1 MYTQKRSVYLHKKRR
16 NARQRNCR
24 RAAQTDGKQTFCEK
38 SLCSPIPITVCR
50 GTCNERGARS
60 SPRKRQAAAG
70 SAADFLCYTLFF
82 RDYSFPVQLP
92 GYKQEN
98 SMAQFAD
105 EAVIEVRSGKG
116 GNGCIAFRREKYIPR
131 GGPNG
136 GDGGKGGDVV
146 FCVKRNMRT
155 LAKLRN
161 QVVFKAKNG
170 GDGSGWNKY
179 GKDGEDV
186 VIAVPPG
193 TTIRDAETDE
203 LIHDFTDEDE
213 NERFVFLSGGKGGW
227 GNVHFKSSTNQAPRY
242 AHPGTPGEVRKLRLE
257 LSIIADAGLV
267 GFPNAGKSSLLNA
280 FTNARPKIAPYPFT
294 TKIPNLGVLRVDG
307 ERDIIIADIPGI
319 LEGAS
324 EGVGLGI
331 RFLKHIARTAGL
343 AFLIDLSDENYLTA
357 YDTLS
362 KELAA
367 YSEELAAKKRIII
380 ATKLDIEGTK
390 ERLKTLQKQYP
401 DVVVLGISVF
411 NRWGLDEVRDAFVAL
426 VEALSGADSSGAVID
441 QNAVSASASGKAKT
455 VVQSADANSFMY
467 AELEDPV
474 YEMQEGFGATVSL
487 SRKRRG
493 KK

>member
-1 MYTQKRSVYLHKKRR
+1 MV
-16 NARQRNCR
+16 
-24 RAAQTDGKQTFCEK
+24 
-38 SLCSPIPITVCR
+38 
-50 GTCNERGARS
+50 
-60 SPRKRQAAAG
+60 
-70 SAADFLCYTLFF
+70 
-82 RDYSFPVQLP
+82 
-92 GYKQEN
+92 
-98 SMAQFAD
+98 QFAD
-105 EAVIEVRSGKG
+105 EALIEVRSGKG

-146 FCVKRNMRT
+146 FCVRRNMRT

-213 NERFVFLSGGKGGW
+213 NERFVFLNGGKGGW

-319 LEGAS
+319 IEGAS
-324 EGVGLGI
+324 EGAGLGFK
-331 RFLKHIARTAGL
+331 FLKHISRTAC
-343 AFLIDLSDENYLTA
+343 LIYMIDCSDESCMTA
-357 YDTLS
+357 YAALK
-362 KELAA
+362 KEIAS
-367 YSEELAAKKRIII
+367 YSSELAAKPKMVLCNKIDVEGAAENAQKIIKSIREAEKETPVI
-380 ATKLDIEGTK
+380 AISVTANMNMRSAKIGIIDMVDAASGAHTAACEGGDMRGNDESSFLSTRSVDESMETQYPGT
-390 ERLKTLQKQYP
+390 ERL
-401 DVVVLGISVF
+401 
-411 NRWGLDEVRDAFVAL
+411 
-426 VEALSGADSSGAVID
+426 
-441 QNAVSASASGKAKT
+441 
-455 VVQSADANSFMY
+455 
-467 AELEDPV
+467 
-474 YEMQEGFGATVSL
+474 
-487 SRKRRG
+487 
-493 KK
+493 